1 MPMKFIR
8 QLANNIMTIQTAE
21 LDQLLLKPDL
31 YSNNFR
37 SLQLNVLHVLQSAA
51 AACAMSLLQP
61 TLH

>member
-1 MPMKFIR
+1 
-8 QLANNIMTIQTAE
+8 MTIQTAE